1 MIYDVQK
8 ASMLKRVSAW
18 LLDSILLLVLTVG
31 LGALISLV
39 TGYDGYNEQL
49 LAGYDR
55 YETQYGVEF
64 DVDPQQWEAMSEA
77 DQQRYTEA
85 YEALLADRKV
95 MHAYNMV
102 VNLMLVS
109 VSVSFLIAYLVLE
122 FAVPLA
128 LKNGQTLGKKVFSL
142 ALMRSDGVRITPF
155 MLFVRTVL
163 GKYTIETMI
172 PVLVA
177 LMIFLGTIGLI
188 GPTIV
193 FILLVIQVIML
204 MVTRYNTAI
213 HDFISHTVVVDV
225 NSQLIFDTPEDLV
238 AYKQKIA
245 AEKAAR
251 QDY

>member
-8 ASMLKRVSAW
+8 ALMLKRVSAW
-18 LLDSILLLVLTVG
+18 LLDIILLRVLTVG

-64 DVDPQQWEAMSEA
+64 DVDPQQWESMSEA
-77 DQQRYTEA
+77 DQQLYTEA
-85 YEALLADRKV
+85 YEALLADREV

-128 LKNGQTLGKKVFSL
+128 LQNGQTLGKKVFSL
-142 ALMRSDGVRITPF
+142 ALMRSDRVRITPF

>member
-172 PVLVA
+172 PFLVA